1 MSGIV
6 SAAMG
11 AAASSLNPFSRGT
24 VYTSSYEKLAVEPSD
39 SVFRLRIADDAVLY
53 KVLQSREI
61 EINLAYCSLDQLAD
75 IAEQLVAMIEE
86 KQKSA

>member
-6 SAAMG
+6 SAA
-11 AAASSLNPFSRGT
+11 SLNPFSRGT
-24 VYTSSYEKLAVEPSD
+24 ALASSYEKSPYEPSD
-39 SVFRLRIADDAVLY
+39 PVFRLTLPEKAICFMPALDG
-53 KVLQSREI
+53 KVAIDLT
-61 EINLAYCSLDQLAD
+61 NLSLDQLAD